1 MRRNQ
6 SRTEL
11 ERIFQAEKKKKVAKA
26 MRWEQAIV
34 FMKLKGGQQ
43 GQNAMGMG
51 KAIRNKAG
59 RVPVVAQW

>member
-1 MRRNQ
+1 
-6 SRTEL
+6 
-11 ERIFQAEKKKKVAKA
+11 